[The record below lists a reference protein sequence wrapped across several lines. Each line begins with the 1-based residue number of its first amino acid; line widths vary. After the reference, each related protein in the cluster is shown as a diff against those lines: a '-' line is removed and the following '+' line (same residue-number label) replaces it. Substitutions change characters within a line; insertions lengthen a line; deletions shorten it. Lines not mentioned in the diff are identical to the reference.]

1 MMLYQD
7 IQARS
12 AAWKAD
18 GMCST
23 KAGSR
28 PENMR
33 KNRYK
38 DVLPYDQTRVI
49 LSLLQE
55 EGQSDYINGNFIRGV
70 DGSLAYIATQGP
82 LPHTLLD
89 FWRLVWEFGVKVIL
103 MACRE
108 IENGRKRCERY
119 WAQEQE
125 PLQTGLFCITLI
137 KEKWLNEDIM
147 LRTLKVTFQKES
159 RSVSQLQYM
168 SWPDRGVPS
177 SPDHMLAMVE
187 EARRLQGSGP
197 EPLCVH
203 CRFWKWAS
211 GGSGVWSGP
220 HQARSDSLV
229 SAGCG
234 RTGVLCTVDYVRQLL
249 LTQMIPPDFSLFD
262 VVLEMRKQR
271 PAAVQ
276 TEEQYRFL
284 YHTVAQ
290 MFCSTLQNAS
300 PHYQNIKENCAPLYD
315 DALFLRTPR
324 ALLAIPR
331 PPGGVLRSISVPG
344 SPGHAMADTYAVV
357 QKRGAPAGAGP
368 GPETGTGARSAE
380 EVPLYSQAG
389 GCVRGVPLLP
399 PGALGP
405 PLRASEEASPPGVGS
420 WYSLGLPEL
429 TRVGGLL
436 PSVPADPSPAASGA
450 YEDVPGGAQTGGLG
464 FNLRIGRPK
473 GPRDPPAEWTRV

>member
-1 MMLYQD
+1 
-7 IQARS
+7 
-12 AAWKAD
+12 
-18 GMCST
+18 MCST

-28 PENMR
+28 PENMK

-55 EGQSDYINGNFIRGV
+55 EGHSDYINGNFIRGV
-70 DGSLAYIATQGP
+70 DGSLADIATQGP

-125 PLQTGLFCITLI
+125 PVQTGVFCITLI
-137 KEKWLNEDIM
+137 KKWLNEDIM

-168 SWPDRGVPS
+168 SWPNRGVPS

-203 CRFWKWAS
+203 C
-211 GGSGVWSGP
+211 
-220 HQARSDSLV
+220 

-300 PHYQNIKENCAPLYD
+300 LHYQNIKDNCAPLYK
-315 DALFLRTPR
+315 DALLLQTPQ

-331 PPGGVLRSISVPG
+331 PPGGVLRYP
-344 SPGHAMADTYAVV
+344 
-357 QKRGAPAGAGP
+357 APFP
-368 GPETGTGARSAE
+368 HS
-380 EVPLYSQAG
+380 S
-389 GCVRGVPLLP
+389 LP
-399 PGALGP
+399 NF
-405 PLRASEEASPPGVGS
+405 
-420 WYSLGLPEL
+420 
-429 TRVGGLL
+429 
-436 PSVPADPSPAASGA
+436 SG
-450 YEDVPGGAQTGGLG
+450 
-464 FNLRIGRPK
+464 
-473 GPRDPPAEWTRV
+473 